1 LKLNNLITKEM
12 RGQGVSLHE
21 DDDHI
26 LELRKEGKVLARF
39 SQSGATPENILKVAR
54 EILQEGRKD

>member
-1 LKLNNLITKEM
+1 M
-12 RGQGVSLHE
+12 SLHE